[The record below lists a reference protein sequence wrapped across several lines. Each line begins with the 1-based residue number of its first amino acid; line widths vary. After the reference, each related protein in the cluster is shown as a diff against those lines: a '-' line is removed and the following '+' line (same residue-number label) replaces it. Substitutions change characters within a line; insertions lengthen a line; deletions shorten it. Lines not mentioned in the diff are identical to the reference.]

1 MTSKTQMTKKQLIEA
16 LTNAENR
23 IADLEKSVDQLEQE
37 KVHIG
42 AKLLDDEQS
51 NIVNILK
58 ARIEELEKQV
68 GDGGQGVE
76 TYPDVN
82 NID

>member
-1 MTSKTQMTKKQLIEA
+1 MTKAQLIEA

-23 IADLEKSVDQLEQE
+23 IVDLEKSVEQMEAE

-51 NIVNILK
+51 NMVSILK
-58 ARIEELEKQV
+58 ARIEELESNQ
-68 GDGGQGVE
+68 
-76 TYPDVN
+76 
-82 NID
+82 

>member
-1 MTSKTQMTKKQLIEA
+1 MTSKTQMTKAQLIEA

-23 IADLEKSVDQLEQE
+23 IVDLEKSVEQMEAE

-51 NIVNILK
+51 NMVSILK
-58 ARIEELEKQV
+58 ARIEELESKQ
-68 GDGGQGVE
+68 
-76 TYPDVN
+76 
-82 NID
+82 

>member
-16 LTNAENR
+16 LSSAEQR
-23 IADLEKSVDQLEQE
+23 IAELEEQVEILEKE

-51 NIVNILK
+51 NMVNILK
-58 ARIEELEKQV
+58 SKIEDLEGKQKL
-68 GDGGQGVE
+68 D
-76 TYPDVN
+76 D
-82 NID
+82 

>member
-16 LTNAENR
+16 LSSAEQK
-23 IADLEKSVDQLEQE
+23 IAELVEQVDILEKE

-58 ARIEELEKQV
+58 SKIEDLEGKQKL
-68 GDGGQGVE
+68 D
-76 TYPDVN
+76 D
-82 NID
+82 

>member
-1 MTSKTQMTKKQLIEA
+1 MTKKQLIEA
-16 LTNAENR
+16 LTDAEVKV
-23 IADLEKSVDQLEQE
+23 AELEKAVETLEQE

-58 ARIEELEKQV
+58 ARIEELEKQL
-68 GDGGQGVE
+68 GTDGE
-76 TYPDVN
+76 DTRS
-82 NID
+82 

>member
-1 MTSKTQMTKKQLIEA
+1 MTKKQLIEA
-16 LTNAENR
+16 LTEAEIK
-23 IADLEKSVDQLEQE
+23 IADLEKAVETQEQE

-58 ARIEELEKQV
+58 ARVEELEKQL
-68 GDGGQGVE
+68 GTDGKD
-76 TYPDVN
+76 T
-82 NID
+82 

>member
-1 MTSKTQMTKKQLIEA
+1 MTKKQLIEA
-16 LTNAENR
+16 LSSAEQR
-23 IADLEKSVDQLEQE
+23 IAELEEQVDVLEKE

-58 ARIEELEKQV
+58 SKIEDLEGKQK
-68 GDGGQGVE
+68 
-76 TYPDVN
+76 
-82 NID
+82 IDD

>member
-16 LTNAENR
+16 LSSAEQR
-23 IADLEKSVDQLEQE
+23 IAELEEQVDILEKE

-58 ARIEELEKQV
+58 SKIEDLEGKQKL
-68 GDGGQGVE
+68 D
-76 TYPDVN
+76 D
-82 NID
+82 

>member
-16 LTNAENR
+16 LSSAEQK
-23 IADLEKSVDQLEQE
+23 IAELEEQVDILEKE

-51 NIVNILK
+51 NMVNILK
-58 ARIEELEKQV
+58 SKIEDLEGKQKL
-68 GDGGQGVE
+68 D
-76 TYPDVN
+76 D
-82 NID
+82 

>member
-16 LTNAENR
+16 LTGAENK
-23 IADLEKSVDQLEQE
+23 IADLEKAVEQMEAE

-51 NIVNILK
+51 NMVNILK
-58 ARIEELEKQV
+58 ARIKELESNQ
-68 GDGGQGVE
+68 
-76 TYPDVN
+76 
-82 NID
+82 

>member
-16 LTNAENR
+16 LTDAEVKV
-23 IADLEKSVDQLEQE
+23 AELVKAVETLEQE

-58 ARIEELEKQV
+58 ARIEELEKQL
-68 GDGGQGVE
+68 GTDGE
-76 TYPDVN
+76 DT
-82 NID
+82 

>member
-1 MTSKTQMTKKQLIEA
+1 MTKKQLIEA
-16 LTNAENR
+16 LTDAEVKV
-23 IADLEKSVDQLEQE
+23 AELVKAVETLEQE

-58 ARIEELEKQV
+58 ARIEELE
-68 GDGGQGVE
+68 
-76 TYPDVN
+76 N
-82 NID
+82 N

>member
-68 GDGGQGVE
+68 GDGGRGVE
-76 TYPDVN
+76 TYPDVD